1 MLHLSKR
8 SHLAGQ
14 SGARATADL
23 QSAAIALC
31 LPTLPMHMAPSMH
44 ALFTCIHS
52 TFPLLVLNWVRV
64 GVGVGGVEH
73 KLARLSPEKAKQSYD
88 GTAWLTGLK

>member
-1 MLHLSKR
+1 
-8 SHLAGQ
+8 
-14 SGARATADL
+14 
-23 QSAAIALC
+23 
-31 LPTLPMHMAPSMH
+31 MH

-64 GVGVGGVEH
+64 GEGGVEH
-73 KLARLSPEKAKQSYD
+73 KLACFSPEKAKQSYD